1 MVGRDPKVSR
11 DPKVGRG
18 TRIFNIEFY
27 ESSKIYTLEV
37 GREQIKFG
45 I

>member
-1 MVGRDPKVSR
+1 MVSRDPKADR

-27 ESSKIYTLEV
+27 ENPKNLDTRGGSRTD
-37 GREQIKFG
+37 
-45 I
+45 

>member
-1 MVGRDPKVSR
+1 MVGR

-18 TRIFNIEFY
+18 TRIFNVEFY
-27 ESSKIYTLEV
+27 DNIKIQTLEV
-37 GREQIKFG
+37 GLGRVQELKTQSIE